1 MPSLRDRAVF
11 FPQTTFDGKDKTKT
25 HTHLQSFED
34 FVDRQ
39 KLDPEKILR
48 KSRNIF

>member
-1 MPSLRDRAVF
+1 MRQGSILSPSYI
-11 FPQTTFDGKDKTKT
+11 DGKDKTKT

-39 KLDPEKILR
+39 KLDLEKDFINDTL
-48 KSRNIF
+48 